1 MVWIDNYAI
10 PRQYFD
16 DVVKARKAA
25 IEWLENNTKGR
36 KTEQVFFYQNKNSRN
51 YKSYVLMENF
61 DNTGRHY
68 SWHYYTRE
76 YGMIGVPLNKNGKIR
91 RG

>member
-16 DVVKARKAA
+16 DVVKARKMA
-25 IEWLENNTKGR
+25 IEWLENNTKGM
-36 KTEQVFFYQNKNSRN
+36 TTGQVNFYQKKNSKD
-51 YKSYVLMENF
+51 YKAYVLMENYG
-61 DNTGRHY
+61 NGRHY
-68 SWHYYTRE
+68 TWHYYSRQ
-76 YGMIGVPLNKNGKIR
+76 YGMVSVPLYKNGKIK

>member
-1 MVWIDNYAI
+1 MVWIDNWAI

-16 DVVKARKAA
+16 DVVKARRMA
-25 IEWLENNTKGR
+25 IEWLENNTKGN
-36 KTEQVFFYQNKNSRN
+36 KTAQVFFYQKKNSRN

-61 DNTGRHY
+61 GNGRHY
-68 SWHYYTRE
+68 SWHYYTSK
-76 YGMIGVPLNKNGKIR
+76 YGMVGVPLNKNGKIK